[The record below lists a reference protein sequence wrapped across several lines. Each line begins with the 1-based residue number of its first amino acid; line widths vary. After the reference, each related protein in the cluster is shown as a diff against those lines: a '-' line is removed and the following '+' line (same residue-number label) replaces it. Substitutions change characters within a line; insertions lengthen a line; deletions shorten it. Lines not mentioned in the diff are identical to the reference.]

1 MKKLRHDDLYA
12 LEDYGVRRSEFRAR
26 VMAHKK
32 NRNLPLGEHASLYFE
47 DRLTIQYQIQ
57 EMLRAERIFERAG
70 IDQELA
76 AYNPLVPDGANW
88 KATFMLE
95 YEDVAERQVALTKLV
110 GVEERMWMQVGDND
124 RVIAFA
130 DEDLPRATEEKTA
143 SVHFLRYELT
153 PSMVEAVKSGA
164 AVSAG
169 IDHDEYRI
177 VVDLPTAIR
186 ESLLAD
192 LD

>member
-1 MKKLRHDDLYA
+1 
-12 LEDYGVRRSEFRAR
+12 
-26 VMAHKK
+26 
-32 NRNLPLGEHASLYFE
+32 
-47 DRLTIQYQIQ
+47 
-57 EMLRAERIFERAG
+57 
-70 IDQELA
+70 
-76 AYNPLVPDGANW
+76 
-88 KATFMLE
+88 
-95 YEDVAERQVALTKLV
+95 
-110 GVEERMWMQVGDND
+110 MQVGDND

-177 VVDLPTAIR
+177 VVELPTAIR